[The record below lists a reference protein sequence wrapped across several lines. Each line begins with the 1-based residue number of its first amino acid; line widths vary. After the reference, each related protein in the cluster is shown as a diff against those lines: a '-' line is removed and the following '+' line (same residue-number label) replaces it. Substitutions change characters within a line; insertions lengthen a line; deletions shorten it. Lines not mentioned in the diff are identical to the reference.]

1 MIPLVTASE
10 VGKAQSELLFSKL
23 WSVDSFECIYW
34 LLICLENQVIE
45 GENPVF
51 AWYK

>member
-23 WSVDSFECIYW
+23 WSVDWFESTCW
-34 LLICLENQVIE
+34 LLIGLEKQVIE

-51 AWYK
+51 AWYE